1 MRPKTC
7 ALVTG
12 STGGLGLAIALRL
25 ARDGWNILLSGLDH
39 SAEAVEAQRLMREEH
54 GVDALFH
61 AADLADPDA
70 IAELVA
76 KADGA
81 FGGVGILVNNAV
93 VRHFAPVEAFP
104 VERWNHALAVNL
116 SAAFHLIR
124 LALPGMRARGWGRI
138 VNVSSIY
145 GQIGAAN
152 RVDYVTTK
160 TALLGLTRAVA
171 LETAEVDITCNSV
184 CPGTLPTP
192 AILDRIAGLAASDG
206 ISGEEAT
213 RAYLRDRQPGGR
225 FIEMET
231 VASLVS
237 FLCGP
242 GGRDISGATLPV
254 DRGWS
259 VA

>member
-7 ALVTG
+7 AVVTG

-25 ARDGWNILLSGLDH
+25 AQDGWNIVLTGLDR
-39 SAEAVEAQRLMREEH
+39 SAEAEEALRRMREEFC
-54 GVDALFH
+54 VDAQLH
-61 AADLADPDA
+61 TADLADPDA
-70 IAELVA
+70 IAGLVGVA
-76 KADGA
+76 EET

-104 VERWNHALAVNL
+104 VDRWDLALAVNL
-116 SAAFHLIR
+116 SAAFHAIR

-145 GQIGAAN
+145 GQIGALN

-171 LETAEVDITCNSV
+171 LETADADITCNAV

-192 AILDRIAGLAASDG
+192 AILDRIAGLAASGG
-206 ISGEEAT
+206 IPVEEAT

-259 VA
+259 VT